1 MTAEG
6 RRKVPSCSGSAHS
19 ASEPATKQQLQLQRT
34 SEILS
39 RKRAAGGTPTA
50 NCRFTCKGI
59 KTPSGKTEKKTFVC
73 FYDGAKTA
81 PCGEASPLARQLSN

>member
-1 MTAEG
+1 M
-6 RRKVPSCSGSAHS
+6 PSCSGSAHS

-59 KTPSGKTEKKTFVC
+59 KTPSGKTEKRRLFV
-73 FYDGAKTA
+73 FMMEPKTA
-81 PCGEASPLARQLSN
+81 PCGEASPLASQLSN

>member
-1 MTAEG
+1 M
-6 RRKVPSCSGSAHS
+6 PSCSGSAHS

-50 NCRFTCKGI
+50 NCRFTCRGI
-59 KTPSGKTEKKTFVC
+59 KTPSGKTEKRRLVVFMMEPKQLRV
-73 FYDGAKTA
+73 GM
-81 PCGEASPLARQLSN
+81 LAR